1 MGKRNLEDYAGKQPR
16 TLSNNPICTGTKWN
30 IKVAKGILCR
40 VTRLEDEDAMMIFG
54 TIMSPII
61 PPDEPMLEKL
71 IRLAHRGE
79 LENKGVMHRTNGST
93 IAHLK

>member
-1 MGKRNLEDYAGKQPR
+1 M
-16 TLSNNPICTGTKWN
+16 
-30 IKVAKGILCR
+30 AKGISCR

-61 PPDEPMLEKL
+61 SPDDPVLGKL

-79 LENKGVMHRTNGST
+79 LENKGVMH
-93 IAHLK
+93 